1 MTDQPITGPRR
12 ILAWISHHPFLLAIG
27 LYTVVGAIF
36 FLGYP
41 LLPEPL
47 RLAADGLIGN
57 RTLGIMD
64 AGTISR
70 EAALPVQSA
79 APLWASG
86 ILSMGAAAL
95 LSLPIAWIYTITRQ
109 KRGYRQSVVHSL
121 ILLPVVVAGVVVL
134 VKHSLALAFS
144 LAGIVAAVRFRNTLE
159 DSKDAVYIFV
169 VTGVGLACGVEL
181 PAAAAM
187 SVFFNLI
194 TLLLFQF
201 DFGRTPARLEGEMAE
216 QKMRRALA
224 MSNRTGQFVAR
235 LDAEILENLAPAQLE
250 ALADRAW
257 RRRKETT
264 TDEHA
269 DDRVRYDTALSVKV
283 NGGHVAR
290 EAVEL
295 ILSRYTKR
303 WRFEKASIAED
314 GAQQIEYRVR
324 LRKSIQP
331 TAFMDALRK
340 EGEGSVLDVALK

>member
-1 MTDQPITGPRR
+1 MPDQPITGERR
-12 ILAWISHHPFLLAIG
+12 VLAWTAHHPFLLAIG
-27 LYTVVGAIF
+27 LYAVVAAIF
-36 FLGYP
+36 VGGYP
-41 LLPEPL
+41 LLPGPL

-86 ILSMGAAAL
+86 ILSMSAAAL

-194 TLLLFQF
+194 TLLLFQS
-201 DFGRTPARLEGEMAE
+201 DFGRTPARLEGEIAE

-235 LDAEILENLAPAQLE
+235 LDSEILENLAPAQLE

-269 DDRVRYDTALSVKV
+269 DDRVRYDTALSVKIS
-283 NGGHVAR
+283 GSHVAR

-303 WRFEKASIAED
+303 WRFENASIADD